1 MCVKIFCFFKKNEC
15 VLMYYIWDNNDFI
28 IIKKVKK
35 KFYLLFFVFEYL
47 LILINK
53 ILNIVSRMVVLF
65 NILLIVG

>member
-1 MCVKIFCFFKKNEC
+1 
-15 VLMYYIWDNNDFI
+15 MYYIWDNNDFI
-28 IIKKVKK
+28 KIKKVKK

-53 ILNIVSRMVVLF
+53 ILNVVSRMVVLF

>member
-1 MCVKIFCFFKKNEC
+1 MFCFFKKNEC

-28 IIKKVKK
+28 KIKKVKI